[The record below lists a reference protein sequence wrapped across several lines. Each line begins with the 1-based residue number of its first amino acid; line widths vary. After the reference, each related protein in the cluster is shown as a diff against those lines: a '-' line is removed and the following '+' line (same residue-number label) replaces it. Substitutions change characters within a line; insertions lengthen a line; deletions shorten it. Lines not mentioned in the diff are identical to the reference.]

1 MITLAVPKSAKLL
14 NINKEIAECRNIKDK
29 NNRNN
34 TMRGLYQIKY
44 WA

>member
-1 MITLAVPKSAKLL
+1 MITLGIPKSTQYF

-29 NNRNN
+29 NNRKA
-34 TMRGLYQIKY
+34 TTAGLNKIKA